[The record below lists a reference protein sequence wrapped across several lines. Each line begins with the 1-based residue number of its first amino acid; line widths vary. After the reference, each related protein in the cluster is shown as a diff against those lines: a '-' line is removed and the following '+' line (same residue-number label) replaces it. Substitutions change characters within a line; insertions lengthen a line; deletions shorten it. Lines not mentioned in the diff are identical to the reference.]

1 MDCAILCLQSALEA
15 LEDEAA
21 MMAHIRQAR
30 PEATDEDIRASIAI
44 SREHHETALEI
55 LKVYNGIERAVIQN
69 VLENVVSKMEA
80 DALSSFEEIGSEE
93 DDTPNRPPLEEYGEN
108 EAPSVS
114 GFAGERLGYPEG
126 PRLVDPKDK
135 TSWN

>member
-1 MDCAILCLQSALEA
+1 
-15 LEDEAA
+15 
-21 MMAHIRQAR
+21 MMVHLKQAR

-55 LKVYNGIERAVIQN
+55 LKVYNGIERAIIQD

-80 DALSSFEEIGSEE
+80 DALGAEIDEEE
-93 DDTPNRPPLEEYGEN
+93 TPSRPPLIEYPEE
-108 EAPSVS
+108 ALAVS

-126 PRLVDPKDK
+126 PRLVDSKPIDPKDR